1 LERGVADDRQG
12 DAACLLCGGS
22 LTSACVSTGR
32 AQPLFPGNTARPQM
46 TGDGTKQAV
55 CQTATHQIISRPG
68 PRSSPD
74 PLIASNSSKIAPRR
88 RRSGPPPPRATPG
101 RSDRP
106 GEIRRRTSQRIGG
119 SRLATAARPIG
130 QSSGRLAPGD
140 SGPANR
146 AIERAARPVVQ
157 VRGSDH
163 TKLESDKFPALPPA
177 ACTNGDCASTPRASV
192 R

>member
-1 LERGVADDRQG
+1 MERGVADDRQG

-130 QSSGRLAPGD
+130 QSSGRLGPSFKSGGLITPNSSRTNSRHCRLRLVRMAIAP
-140 SGPANR
+140 AHL
-146 AIERAARPVVQ
+146 AR
-157 VRGSDH
+157 R
-163 TKLESDKFPALPPA
+163 
-177 ACTNGDCASTPRASV
+177 
-192 R
+192 